1 MYFLRPQN
9 NESGEL
15 DIENIGNNFQEKNEF
30 FLQNNIINERGNQ
43 ITDMIQEF
51 YPEGIKTIYLSW
63 KITI

>member
-30 FLQNNIINERGNQ
+30 FLQNDIINERGNQ

-51 YPEGIKTIYLSW
+51 YPEGIKTIYLS
-63 KITI
+63 